1 MLTRNIDTIDGL
13 VNGAFGTVDHTNRSC
28 DDENTCVFVTYDN
41 KRVG

>member
-1 MLTRNIDTIDGL
+1 MLTRNIDTSGGL

-28 DDENTCVFVTYDN
+28 DDNTCVFVTYDN